1 MRTVVQCDQHRRD
14 HDAVVCEQIVA
25 AKKQHRAN
33 ALEWA
38 RRANENLKA
47 GETIVALAQF
57 TKATEE
63 MEAAQ

>member
-1 MRTVVQCDQHRRD
+1 MKTVVQCDQHRRD
-14 HDAVVCEQIVA
+14 HDAVVVEQIIA

-33 ALEWA
+33 AQEWA
-38 RRANENLKA
+38 RRAVANLNA
-47 GETIVALAQF
+47 GETTVALAQF